1 MLSRI
6 AAYRLKLNRTVPFC
20 TNAYNH
26 DYRVAMENENH
37 NGTGN
42 ERQSSLKYK
51 TQGEHFLSTKSAS
64 ERSTSSYVEKIEV
77 LSPSNLVGSV
87 NVSENLKDMS
97 RDRLG
102 QWPTES
108 ESEMSG
114 QGLDRLR
121 NGRFNKVSKINPIN
135 YAPKQKQKQSKQS
148 MENRKEKVKNEQCQC
163 RWRNCVSR
171 LRCAYVRNGKS
182 MTRMNRNRTIQKC
195 NTTSDEQSQK
205 FHIHREIS

>member
-6 AAYRLKLNRTVPFC
+6 ATYRLKLKLTVPFC
-20 TNAYNH
+20 NAYNH
-26 DYRVAMENENH
+26 NYRVAMENENH

-51 TQGEHFLSTKSAS
+51 TQGEHFLSTKPAS
-64 ERSTSSYVEKIEV
+64 ERSTSSHVEKIEV

-87 NVSENLKDMS
+87 KVSENLKDMS

-121 NGRFNKVSKINPIN
+121 NGRFNKVSSNKSN
-135 YAPKQKQKQSKQS
+135 K
-148 MENRKEKVKNEQCQC
+148 
-163 RWRNCVSR
+163 
-171 LRCAYVRNGKS
+171 LRTQNKTIESIDGKS
-182 MTRMNRNRTIQKC
+182 KG
-195 NTTSDEQSQK
+195 K
-205 FHIHREIS
+205 K

>member
-6 AAYRLKLNRTVPFC
+6 ATYRLKLNLTVPFC

-51 TQGEHFLSTKSAS
+51 TQGEHFLSTKPAS

-77 LSPSNLVGSV
+77 LSNLVGSV
-87 NVSENLKDMS
+87 KVSENLEDMS

-121 NGRFNKVSKINPIN
+121 NGRFNKVSLNKSNKLRTKS
-135 YAPKQKQKQSKQS
+135 KQKKNNQS
-148 MENRKEKVKNEQCQC
+148 NRWKIERKK
-163 RWRNCVSR
+163 
-171 LRCAYVRNGKS
+171 
-182 MTRMNRNRTIQKC
+182 
-195 NTTSDEQSQK
+195 
-205 FHIHREIS
+205 